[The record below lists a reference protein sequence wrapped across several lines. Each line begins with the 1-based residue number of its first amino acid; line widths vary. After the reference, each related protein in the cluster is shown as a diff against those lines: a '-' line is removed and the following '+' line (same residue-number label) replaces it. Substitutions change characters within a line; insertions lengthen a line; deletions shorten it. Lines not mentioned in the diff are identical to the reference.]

1 MIGIFVYKTINQ
13 RRGSMNLKLLFKI
26 FAGLQLIQ
34 GVMMLF
40 GGSMISE
47 MNGWMHS
54 IGITTMT
61 EHHGAGLIC
70 IAIFFWMLPK
80 WMSDQQLKETVPAMI
95 VIQVILAIMPVYHA
109 AVEAIPTNP
118 AFFVMMAVLIGLIV
132 MFYME
137 SKKNVISSDK
147 EK

>member
-1 MIGIFVYKTINQ
+1 
-13 RRGSMNLKLLFKI
+13 MNLKLLFKI
-26 FAGLQLIQ
+26 FAGLQLMQ

-47 MNGWMHS
+47 MNAWTHS
-54 IGITTMT
+54 IGITTMA
-61 EHHGAGLIC
+61 EHHGAGCIC
-70 IAIFFWMLPK
+70 IAILFWMLPK
-80 WMSDQQLKETVPAMI
+80 WMSDQQLKETVPAII

-118 AFFVMMAVLIGLIV
+118 AFFVLMAVLIGLIG

-137 SKKNVISSDK
+137 SKKNVITSV
-147 EK
+147 EEE

>member
-1 MIGIFVYKTINQ
+1 
-13 RRGSMNLKLLFKI
+13 MNLKLLFKI

-47 MNGWMHS
+47 MNGWTHS
-54 IGITTMT
+54 IGITTMA
-61 EHHGAGLIC
+61 EHHGAGCIC
-70 IAIFFWMLPK
+70 IAILFWMFPK
-80 WMSDQQLKETVPAMI
+80 WMSDQQLKEIVPAII

-118 AFFVMMAVLIGLIV
+118 ALFVLMAVLIGLIV
-132 MFYME
+132 LFYME
-137 SKKNVISSDK
+137 SKKNVITSD
-147 EK
+147 EEE

>member
-1 MIGIFVYKTINQ
+1 M
-13 RRGSMNLKLLFKI
+13 SLKLLFKI

-47 MNGWMHS
+47 MNAWTHS
-54 IGITTMT
+54 IGITTMA
-61 EHHGAGLIC
+61 EHHGAGCIC
-70 IAIFFWMLPK
+70 IAILFWMLPQ
-80 WMSDQQLKETVPAMI
+80 WMSDQQLKDIVPAII
-95 VIQVILAIMPVYHA
+95 VVQVILAIMPVYHA

-118 AFFVMMAVLIGLIV
+118 ALFVLMAVLIGLIV

-137 SKKNVISSDK
+137 SKKNVITSD
-147 EK
+147 EEE

>member
-1 MIGIFVYKTINQ
+1 M
-13 RRGSMNLKLLFKI
+13 SLKLLFKI

-54 IGITTMT
+54 IGITTMA
-61 EHHGAGLIC
+61 EHHGAGCIC
-70 IAIFFWMLPK
+70 IAILFWMLPK
-80 WMSDQQLKETVPAMI
+80 WMSDQQLKETVPAII

-109 AVEAIPTNP
+109 GVEAIPTNP
-118 AFFVMMAVLIGLIV
+118 ALFVFMAVLIGLIV
-132 MFYME
+132 LFYME
-137 SKKNVISSDK
+137 SKKNVITSD
-147 EK
+147 EEE

>member
-1 MIGIFVYKTINQ
+1 
-13 RRGSMNLKLLFKI
+13 MNLKLLFKI

-54 IGITTMT
+54 IGITTMA
-61 EHHGAGLIC
+61 EHHGAGCIC
-70 IAIFFWMLPK
+70 IAIIFWMLPQ
-80 WMSDQQLKETVPAMI
+80 WMSDQQLKDIVPAII
-95 VIQVILAIMPVYHA
+95 VVQVILAIMPVYHA
-109 AVEAIPTNP
+109 VVGAIPTNP
-118 AFFVMMAVLIGLIV
+118 ALFVLMAVLIGLIV

-137 SKKNVISSDK
+137 SKKNVITSD
-147 EK
+147 EEE

>member
-1 MIGIFVYKTINQ
+1 
-13 RRGSMNLKLLFKI
+13 MNLKLLFKI

-47 MNGWMHS
+47 MNVWTHS
-54 IGITTMT
+54 IGITTMA
-61 EHHGAGLIC
+61 EHHGAGCIC
-70 IAIFFWMLPK
+70 IAILFWMLPK
-80 WMSDQQLKETVPAMI
+80 WMSDQQLKETVPAII

-132 MFYME
+132 LFYIE
-137 SKKNVISSDK
+137 SKKNVIK
-147 EK
+147 VLH

>member
-1 MIGIFVYKTINQ
+1 M
-13 RRGSMNLKLLFKI
+13 SLKLLFKI

-47 MNGWMHS
+47 LNFWEHS
-54 IGITTMT
+54 IGVTTMA
-61 EHHGAGLIC
+61 EHHGAGCIC
-70 IAIFFWMLPK
+70 IAILFWMLPI
-80 WMSDQQLKETVPAMI
+80 WLSDQQLKETVPAII

-118 AFFVMMAVLIGLIV
+118 AFFVMMAVLIGLIG

-137 SKKNVISSDK
+137 SKKNVITSDE

>member
-1 MIGIFVYKTINQ
+1 M
-13 RRGSMNLKLLFKI
+13 SLKLLFKI

-47 MNGWMHS
+47 MNGWTHS

-70 IAIFFWMLPK
+70 IAILFWMLPM
-80 WMSDQQLKETVPAMI
+80 WMSDQQLKESVPVVI
-95 VIQVILAIMPVYHA
+95 GIQVILAIMPVYHA
-109 AVEAIPTNP
+109 AVDAIHINP
-118 AFFVMMAVLIGLIV
+118 AFYVLMAVLIGLIV
-132 MFYME
+132 LFYME
-137 SKKNVISSDK
+137 SKKNVIASSD
-147 EK
+147 EEE

>member
-1 MIGIFVYKTINQ
+1 
-13 RRGSMNLKLLFKI
+13 MNLKLLFKI

-47 MNGWMHS
+47 MSGWTHS
-54 IGITTMT
+54 IGVTTMA

-70 IAIFFWMLPK
+70 IAILFWMLPK
-80 WMSDQQLKETVPAMI
+80 WMSDQQLKEIVPAII

-137 SKKNVISSDK
+137 SKKNIISSDE

>member
-1 MIGIFVYKTINQ
+1 M
-13 RRGSMNLKLLFKI
+13 SLKLLFKI

-47 MNGWMHS
+47 MNGWTHS
-54 IGITTMT
+54 IGITTMA
-61 EHHGAGLIC
+61 EHHGAGCIC
-70 IAIFFWMLPK
+70 IAILFWMLPQ
-80 WMSDQQLKETVPAMI
+80 WMSDQQLKDIVPAII
-95 VIQVILAIMPVYHA
+95 VVQVILAIMPVYHV
-109 AVEAIPTNP
+109 AVDAIPTNP
-118 AFFVMMAVLIGLIV
+118 ALFVLMAVLIGLIV

-137 SKKNVISSDK
+137 SKKNVISSDE

>member
-1 MIGIFVYKTINQ
+1 M
-13 RRGSMNLKLLFKI
+13 SLKLLFKI

-47 MNGWMHS
+47 MNAWTHS
-54 IGITTMT
+54 IGITTMA
-61 EHHGAGLIC
+61 EHHGAGCIC
-70 IAIFFWMLPK
+70 IAILFWMLPK
-80 WMSDQQLKETVPAMI
+80 WMSDQQLKETVPAII

-137 SKKNVISSDK
+137 SKKNVITSDE